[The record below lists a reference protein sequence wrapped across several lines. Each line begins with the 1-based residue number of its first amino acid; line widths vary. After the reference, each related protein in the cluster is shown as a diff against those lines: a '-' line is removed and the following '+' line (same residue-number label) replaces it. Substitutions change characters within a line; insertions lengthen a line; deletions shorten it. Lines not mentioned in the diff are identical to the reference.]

1 MKNEISQATIERL
14 PLYLRTLGF
23 AEKDG
28 MDIISSDEFGRRLDI
43 TPEQIRKDLAS
54 FGQFGKK
61 GVGYY
66 VSELKNRIANIL
78 GLENHWNFAIVGL
91 GHLGSALANYR
102 NFVEL
107 GFNLVALFDNDKEII
122 GTTLNGIKVS
132 DVSELKDLIAEREIH
147 IVIIAV
153 PALEA
158 QNIIDVLVESE
169 VRGVWNFSPIKLRMP
184 APKYIVNADLSVGL
198 TSLSYYLSKDAANVS
213 IK

>member
-1 MKNEISQATIERL
+1 M
-14 PLYLRTLGF
+14 
-23 AEKDG
+23 
-28 MDIISSDEFGRRLDI
+28 
-43 TPEQIRKDLAS
+43 
-54 FGQFGKK
+54 
-61 GVGYY
+61 
-66 VSELKNRIANIL
+66 
-78 GLENHWNFAIVGL
+78 
-91 GHLGSALANYR
+91 
-102 NFVEL
+102 
-107 GFNLVALFDNDKEII
+107 ALFDNDKEII

>member
-1 MKNEISQATIERL
+1 MRNEISQATIERL
-14 PLYLRTLGF
+14 PLYFRTLSF

-78 GLENHWNFAIVGL
+78 GLENHWNFAIVGI
-91 GHLGSALANYR
+91 GHLGGALANYR
-102 NFVEL
+102 NFIEL

-122 GTTLNGIKVS
+122 GTTVNGVEVS
-132 DVSELKDLIAEREIH
+132 NIDDLKQIVDERDVHIAILT
-147 IVIIAV
+147 V
-153 PALEA
+153 PATEA
-158 QNIIDVLVESE
+158 QNILDVLLESK
-169 VRGVWNFSPIKLRMP
+169 VRGIWNFSPIKLLVPRT
-184 APKYIVNADLSVGL
+184 KHIVNQDLSVGL
-198 TSLSYYLSKDAANVS
+198 SSLSYYLAKDLNAMN
-213 IK
+213 

>member
-132 DVSELKDLIAEREIH
+132 DVSELKDLITEREIH

>member
-1 MKNEISQATIERL
+1 MRNEISQATIERL
-14 PLYLRTLGF
+14 PLYFRTLSF

-78 GLENHWNFAIVGL
+78 GLENHWNFAIVGI
-91 GHLGSALANYR
+91 GHLGGALANYR
-102 NFVEL
+102 NFIEL

-122 GTTLNGIKVS
+122 GTTVNGVEVS
-132 DVSELKDLIAEREIH
+132 NIDDLKQIVDERDVHIAILT
-147 IVIIAV
+147 V
-153 PALEA
+153 PATEA
-158 QNIIDVLVESE
+158 QNILDVLLESK
-169 VRGVWNFSPIKLRMP
+169 VRGIWNFSPIKLLVPRT
-184 APKYIVNADLSVGL
+184 KHIVNQDLSVGL
-198 TSLSYYLSKDAANVS
+198 SSLSYYLAKDLNAMS
-213 IK
+213 